1 MSDIWQNKLR
11 NRINSY
17 EETAPDGLWEELE
30 RQIDSDIMLGEKDIS
45 ENYISGKVI
54 NIQNR
59 KLHRLRS
66 ISISAIAAAAVVVLF
81 YLLNIKQDN
90 TIHEP
95 ILKENNIDIEFADKS
110 ELDLNKEVP
119 DIILAKNN
127 IKPKVTSSN
136 ILTTSE
142 NKSSETETNNGITLY
157 NEDIVTERVDEP
169 VVIEEQV
176 VNDISKE
183 NLEDGNELLIAS
195 SSNIDNLKRSSRLPD
210 HQKHSPDMVHL
221 LLKRQLISSMHS
233 FQSIRVKVHTPI

>member
-30 RQIDSDIMLGEKDIS
+30 RQIDSDIMLGEEDIS

-142 NKSSETETNNGITLY
+142 NKSSETEINNGITLY

-169 VVIEEQV
+169 VWK
-176 VNDISKE
+176 NS
-183 NLEDGNELLIAS
+183 
-195 SSNIDNLKRSSRLPD
+195 
-210 HQKHSPDMVHL
+210 
-221 LLKRQLISSMHS
+221 
-233 FQSIRVKVHTPI
+233 